1 MSQNVELCKI
11 LKLIFLLY
19 LQADIDRFK
28 MKEERNKFKK
38 AVPPN
43 KRKHDE
49 SSDDDFTGSDLSSGD
64 DEPEVKQRKVTPK
77 PKQPKQQHVAED
89 YDFGDDI
96 QDEVQDLDMDDL
108 GSDEEQNGA
117 ADKSDQS
124 DGGSDQSDDGESGS
138 SEEDDE

>member
-1 MSQNVELCKI
+1 
-11 LKLIFLLY
+11 
-19 LQADIDRFK
+19 
-28 MKEERNKFKK
+28 MKDERNKFKK

-49 SSDDDFTGSDLSSGD
+49 SSDDDFTGSDVSSD
-64 DEPEVKQRKVTPK
+64 DEPEVKQRKVAPK
-77 PKQPKQQHVAED
+77 PRKEYVAED
-89 YDFGDDI
+89 YDFGEDV

-117 ADKSDQS
+117 ADGSDQS
-124 DGGSDQSDDGESGS
+124 EGGSEKSDDGESGS

>member
-1 MSQNVELCKI
+1 
-11 LKLIFLLY
+11 
-19 LQADIDRFK
+19 
-28 MKEERNKFKK
+28 MKDERNKFKK

-49 SSDDDFTGSDLSSGD
+49 SSDDDFTGSDVSSD
-64 DEPEVKQRKVTPK
+64 DEPEVKQRKVAAPK
-77 PKQPKQQHVAED
+77 PRKEYVAEY
-89 YDFGDDI
+89 YDFGEDV

-117 ADKSDQS
+117 ADGSDQS
-124 DGGSDQSDDGESGS
+124 EGGSEKSDDGESGS